1 MTVDPAVKSVVRL
14 PPAGRIAGLL
24 LGVFAASAFP
34 AAATAQEAD
43 GYDYPSGSTPP
54 EVASRML
61 EMADVGPSDTV
72 YDLGSGEGGIV
83 ILAARQY
90 GATAVGIEIDSA
102 LVADSRRAA
111 RTAGVADEV
120 RFVHGDFYDVDIRP
134 ATVVTTY
141 LLPGTMNDLQP
152 YLLRELRAGTRIVS
166 HDFDMDRWPADSSA
180 GWWGGVGG
188 RTTLFLW
195 VVPARVG
202 GTWEI
207 RIAGGAPLRV
217 EIDQNFQR
225 IRAGVVGDGTI
236 EVAEAGLA
244 GDSVHFRLEG
254 RRFGREGASLH
265 GTATP
270 SRMSGT
276 TGAGER
282 WRGRRVAFSDS
293 SLVAW
298 TSR

>member
-1 MTVDPAVKSVVRL
+1 MTADPAVKSVVRL

-24 LGVFAASAFP
+24 LGVFAASLVP
-34 AAATAQEAD
+34 ASVTGQEPD

-83 ILAARQY
+83 ILAAREY
-90 GATAVGIEIDSA
+90 GATAVGIEIDST

-111 RTAGVADEV
+111 RTAGVADDV

-166 HDFDMDRWPADSSA
+166 HDFDMDRWPADSST

-207 RIAGGAPLRV
+207 RIAGRDPVRMQ
-217 EIDQNFQR
+217 IDQNFQR
-225 IRAGVVGDGTI
+225 LRASVPGDGTI
-236 EVAEAGLA
+236 EVPEARVA
-244 GDSVHFRLEG
+244 GDSVRIRLRG
-254 RRFGREGASLH
+254 PGIGSVVLR
-265 GTATP
+265 GTATL
-270 SRMSGT
+270 SRMSGRT
-276 TGAGER
+276 DGAES

>member
-1 MTVDPAVKSVVRL
+1 MAGDPVVSSRPRRALAGGISGPLLGALAVVLLPAVSV
-14 PPAGRIAGLL
+14 
-24 LGVFAASAFP
+24 
-34 AAATAQEAD
+34 AQETG

-83 ILAARQY
+83 ILAARDY
-90 GATAVGIEIDSA
+90 GAAAVGIEIDSA

-111 RTAGVADEV
+111 REAGVAEKV
-120 RFVHGDFYDVDIRP
+120 RFVHGNFYEVDIRP

-152 YLLRELRAGTRIVS
+152 YLLRELRSGTRIVS
-166 HDFDMDRWPADSSA
+166 HDFDMDRWPADSTT

-188 RTTLFLW
+188 RTTLYLW
-195 VVPARVG
+195 IVPARVG
-202 GTWEI
+202 GAWAI
-207 RIAGGAPLRV
+207 RIADGDTLRV

-225 IRAGVVGDGTI
+225 LRASVPGDGTI
-236 EVAEAGLA
+236 EVPEARVH
-244 GDSVHFRLEG
+244 GDSVHLRLRG
-254 RRFGREGASLH
+254 PGIGSVVLR
-265 GTATP
+265 GTAP
-270 SRMSGT
+270 RGRMSGRT
-276 TGAGER
+276 DGDES
-282 WRGRRVAFSDS
+282 WRARRVAFSDS

-298 TSR
+298 RSR

>member
-1 MTVDPAVKSVVRL
+1 VTAEPDADAVFRL
-14 PPAGRIAGLL
+14 PPSGRIAGLL
-24 LGVFAASAFP
+24 LGVLAASFFP
-34 AAATAQEAD
+34 AAATAQETG

-61 EMADVGPSDTV
+61 EMADVGPSDTI

-83 ILAARQY
+83 ILAAREY
-90 GATAVGIEIDSA
+90 GATAVGIEIDSV
-102 LVADSRRAA
+102 LVAGSRQSARRA
-111 RTAGVADEV
+111 GVEDEV

-166 HDFDMDRWPADSSA
+166 HDFDMDRWPADSTT

-202 GTWEI
+202 GTWEV
-207 RIAGGAPLRV
+207 RIAGGDPLRMQ
-217 EIDQNFQR
+217 IDQNFQR
-225 IRAGVVGDGTI
+225 LRASLPDDGTI

-244 GDSVHFRLEG
+244 GDSVRFRLEG
-254 RRFGREGASLH
+254 RRFGPDGTSLR
-265 GTATP
+265 GTATL
-270 SRMSGT
+270 SRMSGR
-276 TGAGER
+276 TGGGES
-282 WRGRRVAFSDS
+282 WRARRVAFSDS

-298 TSR
+298 PSR

>member
-1 MTVDPAVKSVVRL
+1 VTAEPVVDAVFRL

-24 LGVFAASAFP
+24 LVVFAASLFP
-34 AAATAQEAD
+34 AAATAQETD

-72 YDLGSGEGGIV
+72 YDLGSGEGDIV

-90 GATAVGIEIDSA
+90 GATGAGIEIDSA

-111 RTAGVADEV
+111 REAGVADRV
-120 RFVHGDFYDVDIRP
+120 RFVHGNFYDVEIRP

-152 YLLRELRAGTRIVS
+152 YLFRELRAGTRIVS
-166 HDFDMDRWPADSSA
+166 HDFDMDRWPADSST

-195 VVPARVG
+195 IVPARVG

-207 RIAGGAPLRV
+207 RIAGGDALRMEV
-217 EIDQNFQR
+217 DQNFQR
-225 IRAGVVGDGTI
+225 IRAAVDGDGTI
-236 EVAEAGLA
+236 DVAEAGLA
-244 GDSVHFRLEG
+244 GDSVRFRLEG
-254 RRFGREGASLH
+254 RRFGPDGTTLR
-265 GTATP
+265 GTATL
-270 SRMSGT
+270 SRMSGRT
-276 TGAGER
+276 DGGES

-293 SLVAW
+293 SLVGW